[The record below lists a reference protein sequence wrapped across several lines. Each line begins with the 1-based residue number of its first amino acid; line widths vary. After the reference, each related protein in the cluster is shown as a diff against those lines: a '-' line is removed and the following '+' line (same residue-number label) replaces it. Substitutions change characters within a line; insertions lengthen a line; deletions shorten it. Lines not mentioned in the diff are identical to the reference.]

1 MIDLM
6 DDDPRIVG
14 DHTHDP
20 PCYTLQIPIHRIT
33 NDQLAGTKTQI
44 WSKHAQQH
52 PYKRVRP
59 IHLMDWRCC
68 HEKIGAHEAKHGEEK
83 DDVPGEF
90 LDEVWD
96 EKGSAEASRN
106 EGKHLGGDSEGMG
119 VASDIMEA
127 VKKI

>member
-1 MIDLM
+1 
-6 DDDPRIVG
+6 
-14 DHTHDP
+14 
-20 PCYTLQIPIHRIT
+20 
-33 NDQLAGTKTQI
+33 
-44 WSKHAQQH
+44 
-52 PYKRVRP
+52 
-59 IHLMDWRCC
+59 MDWRCC

-119 VASDIMEA
+119 VASDIMEEEGE
-127 VKKI
+127 VKQIRSETHPAQP